1 MLSGRHDFPSAPGML
16 INGGN
21 IVVFVT
27 SLKYENYQLLFLVMY
42 SFHVINQQYLVCSG
56 EKQCQGFLERTG
68 ETTRFTVI
76 TTCVTHVTHVTR
88 RQVKH
93 STSLS
98 FGAIIQ
104 FINNMLKYELE
115 HKVAGNEWIKYELKF
130 TYSQYSRISGRSVH

>member
-56 EKQCQGFLERTG
+56 EK
-68 ETTRFTVI
+68 
-76 TTCVTHVTHVTR
+76 
-88 RQVKH
+88 
-93 STSLS
+93 
-98 FGAIIQ
+98 
-104 FINNMLKYELE
+104 
-115 HKVAGNEWIKYELKF
+115 
-130 TYSQYSRISGRSVH
+130 